1 MTCYTKNKIV
11 IWVSVF
17 FRFISCE
24 KTNSSVVDI
33 IITHYIQFFVIFFF
47 LRRQGNENMQ
57 QDVIRSCYMQ
67 IWESM
72 CKYQDVLLFIISKLI
87 IYPQNSILAFW
98 KYKRGLKRN
107 SFPSNYFTL
116 YLMDYEHDILSRIRL
131 IKTRAMTNDT
141 KSWNID
147 RERKWNGKRR
157 LIVKHYCNKESII
170 CFKDEVSD
178 FTINNNMFWH
188 VTAFSSAFS
197 WRHQRLLI
205 ICP

>member
-1 MTCYTKNKIV
+1 
-11 IWVSVF
+11 
-17 FRFISCE
+17 
-24 KTNSSVVDI
+24 
-33 IITHYIQFFVIFFF
+33 
-47 LRRQGNENMQ
+47 MQ
-57 QDVIRSCYMQ
+57 HDVIRSFSMQ

>member
-1 MTCYTKNKIV
+1 
-11 IWVSVF
+11 
-17 FRFISCE
+17 
-24 KTNSSVVDI
+24 
-33 IITHYIQFFVIFFF
+33 
-47 LRRQGNENMQ
+47 MQ
-57 QDVIRSCYMQ
+57 HDVIRSCSMQ

-72 CKYQDVLLFIISKLI
+72 YKYQDLFWTKNLI

-98 KYKRGLKRN
+98 KYKHGLKRN